1 MALVR
6 TIEVSE
12 LKPQPREQAVQRPS
26 RERLR
31 ASLGERSLYKQI
43 EQLDARRRL
52 RGTGIR

>member
-6 TIEVSE
+6 TVDVAE
-12 LKPQPREQAVQRPS
+12 LKPQPREQVQRPS

-31 ASLGERSLYKQI
+31 ASLGERSLHKQI